1 MSTMPTSETYWDT
14 PGTLRASD
22 TLTPSECWALATTQS
37 TGRLGFFREG
47 LLDIF
52 PVSYVILDE
61 RVYFRTSVDGVIAT
75 SDLNHV
81 AFQIDQVNQEA
92 RSGWSVLANGP
103 ATPVEDEALL
113 TRLWGMTMEEP
124 LAPGRR
130 DRFYCLAPTH
140 LRGRRVG
147 TAH

>member
-1 MSTMPTSETYWDT
+1 MTSTTNNDAYWDT
-14 PGTLRASD
+14 PGALRASD
-22 TLTPSECWALATTQS
+22 ALTPSECWALATTQS

-52 PVSYVILDE
+52 PVSYLVLDE
-61 RVYFRTSVDGVIAT
+61 RLYFRTSPDGVIAT
-75 SDLNHV
+75 SDLSRV
-81 AFQIDQVNQEA
+81 AFQVDQVNQQA
-92 RSGWSVLANGP
+92 RTGWSVLANGP

-113 TRLWGMTMEEP
+113 TRLWGRTMDEP

-130 DRFYCLAPTH
+130 DRFYSLAPVR

-147 TAH
+147 TAR